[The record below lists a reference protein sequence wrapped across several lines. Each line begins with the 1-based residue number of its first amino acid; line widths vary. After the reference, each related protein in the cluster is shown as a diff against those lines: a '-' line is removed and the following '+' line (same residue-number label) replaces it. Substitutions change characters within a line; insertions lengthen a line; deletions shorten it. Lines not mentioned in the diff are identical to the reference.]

1 MRKIVI
7 IEDNAVVAR
16 LYENK
21 LLAAGNTVK
30 IALDGAEGL
39 KLIHE
44 TRPDMVLLDLML
56 PGMSGI
62 EIIKRIRGDYRY
74 TNLPIM
80 AYSSADEDILAQA
93 VAAGST
99 TIVSKNEASF
109 KDILEQFN
117 YLLEASRDWQI
128 YDPSNFRD
136 ENGNAG
142 DKPKPS
148 VQNRIL
154 IVEDDTITS
163 RIVANIAEK
172 EGLNPMVIDDG
183 QEAYRVLSSE
193 ANFAAA
199 VLDVELPKIKGTD
212 LLKYMRSEKRLR
224 HIPVI
229 MMTAS
234 SEYVKLQVES
244 YQSGATFFLSK
255 PFERATFEMIFKTLV
270 KA

>member
-39 KLIHE
+39 RLIHE
-44 TRPDMVLLDLML
+44 TRPDLVLLDLML
-56 PGMSGI
+56 PGMSGV
-62 EIIKRIRGDYRY
+62 EIIKRIRGDYRFAS
-74 TNLPIM
+74 LPIM

-93 VAAGST
+93 VEAGST
-99 TIVSKNEASF
+99 TIISKNEASF
-109 KDILEQFN
+109 KEILEQFN
-117 YLLEASRDWQI
+117 YLLEASRNWQI
-128 YDPSNFRD
+128 YNRSNFTD
-136 ENGNAG
+136 EDNAEE
-142 DKPKPS
+142 KPKPAA
-148 VQNRIL
+148 QNQIL
-154 IVEDDTITS
+154 IVEDEAITA

-172 EGLNPMVIDDG
+172 EGFNPVVVEDG
-183 QEAYRVLSSE
+183 QEAYRILTSE
-193 ANFAAA
+193 ANFAGA

-224 HIPVI
+224 YIPVI

-244 YQSGATFFLSK
+244 YQSGATFFISK
-255 PFERATFEMIFKTLV
+255 PFERTTFEMIFKTLV